1 MSDKNAYE
9 CKTKKIE
16 VVECDSDF
24 EENNKFLREDTP
36 YETYRHYLQD
46 DSDST
51 DINEETNKYISQ
63 DTNED
68 ETKQDT
74 DTNTK
79 TLTVKDLYKPEDK
92 DMMYAPI
99 FLETSLP
106 RKGWIQG
113 CVLCNAKTSNTIF
126 YLDDTYK
133 SFGYM
138 VYCCHFCKRTINRNV
153 EVEIEYTDM
162 IIDYIDTYKDEIY
175 RSMNK

>member
-1 MSDKNAYE
+1 MSDKNTNASNTNAYE

-24 EENNKFLREDTP
+24 EENNKFFQRQDTP
-36 YETYRHYLQD
+36 FETYRHYLQD

-51 DINEETNKYISQ
+51 DTN
-63 DTNED
+63 
-68 ETKQDT
+68 QDT
-74 DTNTK
+74 DTNQK
-79 TLTVKDLYKPEDK
+79 TNNLTVKDLYTPEDK

-99 FLETSLP
+99 FLNTSLP